1 MTEGEIQTR
10 DDAGRFLPGVSGN
23 PNGRPP
29 SKKNQIT
36 NLKQDLEIA
45 IRKNVQPAQI
55 KAIVEKM
62 IDLAIN
68 EGSVGAAKLILD
80 KTLSNAKDT
89 EEEKNAHQA
98 IRVVIENV
106 TVGRGTE
113 TIEAEDGDY
122 EEIQDEHR
130 SEEGCTDAH

>member
-1 MTEGEIQTR
+1 MSGEKAVR
-10 DDAGRFLPGVSGN
+10 ASDGKFLPGVSGN
-23 PNGRPP
+23 PRGRPP

-45 IRKNVQPAQI
+45 IRQNVNPRDIQE
-55 KAIVEKM
+55 IVQSM
-62 IDLAIN
+62 VDLAK

-80 KTLSNAKDT
+80 KTVSNAREVEDT
-89 EEEKNAHQA
+89 KADSGG

-106 TVGRGTE
+106 TVGRETE

-122 EEIQDEHR
+122 EEI
-130 SEEGCTDAH
+130 